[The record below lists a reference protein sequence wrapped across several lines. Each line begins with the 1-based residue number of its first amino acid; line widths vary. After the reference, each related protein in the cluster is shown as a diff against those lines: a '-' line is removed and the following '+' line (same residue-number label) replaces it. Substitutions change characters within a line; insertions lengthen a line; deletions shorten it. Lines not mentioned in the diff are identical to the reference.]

1 MRVLM
6 HPLNLSRMDNSF
18 TRDLAAGLSHLG
30 IVVEPFSWRRAFT
43 SAPDIVH
50 VHWPEALVSHPN
62 RLVANLKA
70 LVFFVAIITWRLQR
84 TRLVATV
91 HNITPHENL
100 AGLRW
105 RIVDF
110 WWRSADKRV
119 YLSNEVRKQAPM
131 GPGTFIPHQCY
142 RPLTIA
148 NAEHAGHILLFG
160 FLRRYKSIESVIS
173 ASTRTDSP
181 VPVRIVGAPIPSA
194 YGDELVAQCAG
205 LSNVTIEL
213 GALDD
218 EDLHRAVAQ
227 SSAVVVPYPHL
238 YSSGAVILA
247 MSVGVPVILVDSP
260 VARELQQE
268 FGPNAV
274 FLLPE
279 GWGGA
284 DLESAYRWSI
294 SVPRPVGESSITAR
308 NLDSIASRYS
318 DVYRGEA

>member
-1 MRVLM
+1 M
-6 HPLNLSRMDNSF
+6 HPLNMSRMDNSF
-18 TRDLAAGLSHLG
+18 TRDLAAGLVRLG
-30 IVVEPFSWRRAFT
+30 IVVEPFSRRRAFT

-50 VHWPEALVSHPN
+50 IHWPEALVSHPV
-62 RLVANLKA
+62 RLMANLKA
-70 LVFFVAIITWRLQR
+70 LVFFFAIITWRLRR

-91 HNITPHENL
+91 HNITPHEDL
-100 AGLRW
+100 AGVRS

-110 WWRSADKRV
+110 WWRSADERV
-119 YLSNEVRKQAPM
+119 YLSDEVRKQAPM
-131 GPGTFIPHQCY
+131 GPGTFVPHQSY
-142 RPLTIA
+142 SPLASA
-148 NAEHAGHILLFG
+148 NTEHAGHILLFG

-173 ASTRTDSP
+173 ASARTESP

-194 YGDELVAQCAG
+194 YGDELVAQCAA

-227 SSAVVVPYPHL
+227 ASAVIVPYPHL

-268 FGPNAV
+268 FGRDAV
-274 FLLPE
+274 SLLPE

-284 DLESAYRWSI
+284 DLESAYRWSV
-294 SVPRPVGESSITAR
+294 SAPRPVGESSIAAR
-308 NLDSIASRYS
+308 NPDSIAFRYS
-318 DVYRGEA
+318 AIYRGET